1 MIAENNWKGA
11 EFFICG
17 PQPMMDVVSGG
28 LNSAGITKS
37 SIHMESFE
45 AGKTSPKEIIDQSGS
60 VETATVMITLDGEE
74 HEVQVE
80 KNKGILEAALDAGID
95 MPYSCQS
102 GVCTACRGLCSEGE
116 ISTDDAEGLSPE
128 EMEEGY
134 RLLCVG
140 KPVSDKIVVEVG

>member
-1 MIAENNWKGA
+1 M
-11 EFFICG
+11 
-17 PQPMMDVVSGG
+17 
-28 LNSAGITKS
+28 
-37 SIHMESFE
+37 
-45 AGKTSPKEIIDQSGS
+45 
-60 VETATVMITLDGEE
+60 
-74 HEVQVE
+74 E